1 MMKVIGLGPKNCSA
15 WHVTNNLGSLID
27 MLSVVL
33 LGLGEISQG
42 YDYDKKPSE
51 KILTHAQALA
61 ADSHFKLLG
70 GVDPCSRIRKKFE
83 TKFYCKA
90 FASAEEAAFE
100 TEVDVLVIATPTE
113 THWSAF
119 ELAIENFSPTPS
131 TFFKYLWISDT
142 SNAGIP
148 PSQGIYFLSDNSVII

>member
-1 MMKVIGLGPKNCSA
+1 
-15 WHVTNNLGSLID
+15 

-33 LGLGEISQG
+33 IGLGQISQG

-70 GVDPCSRIRKKFE
+70 GVDPCYRIRKKFE
-83 TKFYCKA
+83 TKFGCKA
-90 FASAEEAAFE
+90 FASVQEAAFK

-113 THWSAF
+113 AHWSTF
-119 ELAIENFSPTPS
+119 ELAMA
-131 TFFKYLWISDT
+131 TFLR
-142 SNAGIP
+142 P
-148 PSQGIYFLSDNSVII
+148 PSYEKPLSINSLEAKQMVSSCEREVLNYS